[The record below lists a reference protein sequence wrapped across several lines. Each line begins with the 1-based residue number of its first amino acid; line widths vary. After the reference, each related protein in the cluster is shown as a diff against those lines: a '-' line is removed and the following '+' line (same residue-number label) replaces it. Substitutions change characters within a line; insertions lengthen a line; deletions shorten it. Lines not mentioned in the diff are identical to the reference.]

1 MGYYIHILIRF
12 EKAIIQIMH
21 KKLVIT
27 LVVVLGIVI
36 TGAIIFL
43 LSRPSQ
49 PQEFSSIP
57 GFKSAKLVYGDKF
70 DKIYDITVVD
80 GGRELHCKLNLK
92 VDANGNLILP
102 GKDEIF
108 TTVLSEQSN
117 LTLSDDSGKL
127 GQIPGVFITKVDSKQ
142 NFHVWSPGKNEVPV
156 DIETGKINNLS
167 LNLDTIIKGS
177 EGMAVSVTSNGSE
190 IASGKLPLK
199 LSLGKTKATATIDGL
214 FVSQML
220 SSGLF
225 HVFNGSQPV
234 SAGTNTIKPIA
245 QTVGNSIW
253 FHKGE
258 FVSLQDGVCVVADNG
273 KVFYKKDKNDVSV
286 ETPDI
291 DPSKGAV
298 ILGDVSLFWVNLSGT
313 VMTNQTGKTA
323 IPTSLRASRPLD
335 KSGDYLIVDGHAYDV
350 ALKPF
355 NPLPGWQW
363 SVDGCFMKMDKGFL
377 VCTGKSSWKA
387 KAQIPIGSN
396 CQISSKGKAFFS
408 FGSKVSKP
416 FELTTGQ
423 TEDIDGIVL
432 EGTGEMNFPDG
443 TSVKDNI
450 QTNIDG
456 KSIWRRIGWTLE
468 KKGTSGVLCF
478 NKKTG
483 ELELINADN
492 GLKILFW
499 NDEDIIIDYLDVDWL
514 VFSLNGYTICVKRL
528 EVIE

>member
-1 MGYYIHILIRF
+1 M
-12 EKAIIQIMH
+12 Q
-21 KKLVIT
+21 KKLIVTLAVIIA
-27 LVVVLGIVI
+27 VII
-36 TGAIIFL
+36 TGLSIFL
-43 LSRPSQ
+43 LTKPTL
-49 PQEFSSIP
+49 PQEFPTIP
-57 GFKSAKLVYGDKF
+57 GFKSAKLVSGDSF
-70 DKIYDITVVD
+70 DKVYDITIIEN
-80 GGRELHCKLNLK
+80 GRELHCKLNLK
-92 VDANGNLILP
+92 VDAQGNLIVP

-108 TTVLSEQSN
+108 TTVLSDQTGLILSN
-117 LTLSDDSGKL
+117 DSGKL
-127 GQIPGVFITKVDSKQ
+127 GEIPGIFIIKVESKQ
-142 NFHVWSPGKNEVPV
+142 NFHVTKPGKDPMPV
-156 DIETGKINNLS
+156 EIQPGKVNNLS
-167 LNLDTIIKGS
+167 QDFDTLIKGP
-177 EGMAVSVTSNGSE
+177 EGLAISVISNGSE

-199 LSLGKTKATATIDGL
+199 LSLGETKATATVDGL

-225 HVFNGSQPV
+225 HIFNGSQPISV
-234 SAGTNTIKPIA
+234 GINTVKPIA

-258 FVSLQDGVCVVADNG
+258 FVSLQDGVCVVADG
-273 KVFYKKDKNDVSV
+273 SRVFYKLNKDEVYSD
-286 ETPDI
+286 TPDI
-291 DPSKGAV
+291 DTKKGAV
-298 ILGDVSLFWVNLSGT
+298 ILGQNLFWVDLSGR
-313 VMTNQTGKTA
+313 VMATNKDGSSRTTPLKTGK
-323 IPTSLRASRPLD
+323 PLA
-335 KSGDYLIVDGHAYDV
+335 KTGQYLIIDGQAYDSD
-350 ALKPF
+350 LKAF

-363 SVDGCFMKMDKGFL
+363 TVDGYFMKMEKGFL
-377 VCTGKSSWKA
+377 VCSGKSSWKA
-387 KAQIPIGSN
+387 KAEIPADST
-396 CQISSKGKAFFS
+396 CQIFSKGKAFFS
-408 FGSKVSKP
+408 FDGKVTKP
-416 FELTTGQ
+416 FELATGQ

-450 QTNIDG
+450 QTNVDG